1 MLDTLVLPAELTIY
15 TVGELHPQWSAWLA
29 DAGSADDDTP
39 LCITAAAVDQI
50 DGAGLQLLVSLAN
63 SLAARQRTLQ
73 LVDAS
78 PLLVNACQTLGLE
91 SLLASAPSVE
101 ACA

>member
-1 MLDTLVLPAELTIY
+1 MLDTPVLPAELTIY
-15 TVGELHPQWSAWLA
+15 TVGELHPQWCAWLA
-29 DAGSADDDTP
+29 EASHSDDDTP
-39 LCITAAAVDQI
+39 VCLDAAAVDQI

-78 PLLVNACQTLGLE
+78 SLLRDACKTLGLE
-91 SLLASAPSVE
+91 ALLATTASAE
-101 ACA
+101 ATP

>member
-78 PLLVNACQTLGLE
+78 PLLVNACQTLGLR
-91 SLLASAPSVE
+91 SLLATTPQAEVSA
-101 ACA
+101 